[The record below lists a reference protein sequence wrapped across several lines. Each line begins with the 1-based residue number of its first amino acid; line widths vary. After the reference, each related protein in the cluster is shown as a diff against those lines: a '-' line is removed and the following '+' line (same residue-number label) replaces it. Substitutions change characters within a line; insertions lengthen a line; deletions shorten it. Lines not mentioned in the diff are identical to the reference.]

1 MKKEEARKVIAAL
14 VVRFE
19 EQYDSYK
26 RSDYSE
32 ALVRKDF
39 IDPFFKALGWDMDNS
54 QGYAEAYR
62 EVIHED
68 KVKVAK
74 TLKAPDYSFK
84 LSGGK
89 RLFFVEAK
97 KPFVKLKSEIEP
109 AYQLRRYAWSAK
121 LPISILTDFEE
132 FSVYDCTKRPNAT
145 DSAALGRIKYLTFR
159 DYINEFDFLWEAFSK
174 EHVLKG
180 SFDKYVKSDKG
191 KRGTA
196 TVDNAFLESL
206 DSWRTYLAT
215 SIAKNNPKL
224 TEDELNFTVQH
235 AIDRIIFLRIAEDR
249 GVEPYGQLSAA
260 MKEGGNLYQNL
271 FGLFQEADRKYNSG
285 LFDFKKDR
293 VSEKL
298 IIDNK
303 VVRSIVEEL
312 YYPKSPYEFSVLSVE
327 ILGSAY
333 EQFLGK
339 RIRMDSGHRARI
351 EEKPEVRKAG
361 GVYYT
366 PQYIVDYIVQH
377 TVGELVKGKS
387 PKEVAV
393 LRIVDPACGSG
404 SFLLG
409 AFQFLLD
416 WHRNYYSAQ
425 AKPNRGKKDDVL
437 RPDGQLTTSE
447 KKRILLNNIFGV
459 DLDANAVEV
468 TKLSLLLK
476 CMEGK
481 TEASIKQQLGMF
493 HDRVLPTLDENI
505 KCGNSL
511 IDQDYYDGKLDL
523 GEDKNIRPFTWKA
536 SFPEVFKKHGGFHA
550 VIGNPPYIRVQLLQ
564 GGAGVVEYLSGHYRS
579 ASKGNYDIYVVFIEK
594 ALQIANDAGKVGY
607 ILPHKFFNADYGAGV
622 RAVLKESTS
631 VESIV
636 HFGHQQVFDGA
647 TTYTCLLM
655 LGKGS
660 KRRDLTYARI
670 EDLEAWRVERKEPDK
685 RINYSSLGKD
695 NWIFLS
701 GPERT
706 LFDRL
711 KKSKLRL
718 DTVTDR
724 IFQGLKTSA
733 DKIYIVGRVKEDHKH
748 YWIHCPMNGEQY
760 KVERD
765 LFHPLIKGGD
775 SKGFFL
781 TQTEAFILFPYVP
794 DKSGAVGLIPFADLA
809 KKYPLT
815 AAYLSDHKK
824 YLSDRED
831 GAFKGASWHQF
842 GRSQA
847 LDVVTK
853 RKLFTPDLSPKAAFG
868 LDPVGDLFFTGGV
881 AGGYGLLVKKGYS
894 DLYLLGLLNSHLLDW
909 CVRPVSTQMRG
920 GWWSYESR
928 YIADLPIVI
937 GTDRQQKEVIALAE
951 SMTKLKADALAAKLP
966 NQVEQL
972 QQRIDHT
979 EERLNAAVYE
989 IYGLS
994 KQEVEMVEGSFSK
1007 EL

>member
-1 MKKEEARKVIAAL
+1 MHKKEEARNVIAAL
-14 VVRFE
+14 VERFE

-97 KPFVKLKSEIEP
+97 KPFVKVKSEIEP

-132 FSVYDCTKRPNAT
+132 FSVYDCSKRPNVT

-159 DYINEFDFLWEAFSK
+159 EYVSEFDFLWEAFSK

-180 SFDKYVKSDKG
+180 SFDKYVGSDKG

-206 DSWRTYLAT
+206 DTWRTYLAT

-260 MKEGGNLYQNL
+260 MKEGGDLYQNL

-293 VSEKL
+293 VSEHL
-298 IIDNK
+298 VIDNK
-303 VVRSIVEEL
+303 VVRTIVDEL

-377 TVGELVKGKS
+377 TVGELVKGKA
-387 PKEVAV
+387 PKEVAE

-437 RPDGQLTTSE
+437 RPDGQLTTGE
-447 KKRILLNNIFGV
+447 KKRILLNNIYGV

-476 CMEGK
+476 CMEGE

-511 IDQDYYDGKLDL
+511 IDTDGFDL
-523 GEDKNIRPFTWKA
+523 FPDDEVRRVRPFNWPKA
-536 SFPEVFKKHGGFHA
+536 FPPVFKNGGFDA
-550 VIGNPPYIRVQLLQ
+550 VIGNPPYVRSQFLDEVSKSYFAEHYPPVRYQPDTFALFMVRGIDLLND
-564 GGAGVVEYLSGHYRS
+564 GGRLGFIIPNGILTNTYYASLRKHMLTSTAMQVVVDLKDGVFES
-579 ASKGNYDIYVVFIEK
+579 ASVDTSIFILRRTQKGPPT
-594 ALQIANDAGKVGY
+594 GHKVRIGECRA
-607 ILPHKFFNADYGAGV
+607 KDYGRV
-622 RAVLKESTS
+622 STPDNAVDQKKMLAQ
-631 VESIV
+631 V
-636 HFGHQQVFDGA
+636 GQVFNTSASEAAMG
-647 TTYTCLLM
+647 LL
-655 LGKGS
+655 
-660 KRRDLTYARI
+660 DRI
-670 EDLEAWRVERKEPDK
+670 RKA
-685 RINYSSLGKD
+685 GQ
-695 NWIFLS
+695 
-701 GPERT
+701 T
-706 LFDRL
+706 
-711 KKSKLRL
+711 L
-718 DTVTDR
+718 DTVVVVKNGMKVRKELLATTRKDERYKRFIVGGHIDRYAIRPTDR
-724 IFQGLKTSA
+724 WVCYDRRLEAKYTNQAFRDEAIFTAEEKLLVRQVYG
-733 DKIYIVGRVKEDHKH
+733 KEG
-748 YWIHCPMNGEQY
+748 IHCAVDRTKLYCDQTCYVLLPRRDGGVLDFMAGVLSSRLIRFY
-760 KVERD
+760 FERTMSD
-765 LFHPLIKGGD
+765 RKATFPKIKGD
-775 SKGFFL
+775 QLK
-781 TQTEAFILFPYVP
+781 Q
-794 DKSGAVGLIPFADLA
+794 
-809 KKYPLT
+809 
-815 AAYLSDHKK
+815 
-824 YLSDRED
+824 
-831 GAFKGASWHQF
+831 
-842 GRSQA
+842 
-847 LDVVTK
+847 
-853 RKLFTPDLSPKAAFG
+853 
-868 LDPVGDLFFTGGV
+868 
-881 AGGYGLLVKKGYS
+881 
-894 DLYLLGLLNSHLLDW
+894 
-909 CVRPVSTQMRG
+909 
-920 GWWSYESR
+920 
-928 YIADLPIVI
+928 LPIVVPEK
-937 GTDRQQKEVIALAE
+937 RLRYEVVGHVEAIA
-951 SMTKLKADALAAKLP
+951 KLKADAASAKLP
-966 NQVEQL
+966 HLVEQI
-972 QQRIDHT
+972 QQRIAHT

-994 KQEVEMVEGSFSK
+994 KQDMEMVEAGVK
-1007 EL
+1007 GNEG

>member
-1 MKKEEARKVIAAL
+1 MKKEEARNTIAAL
-14 VVRFE
+14 VERFE

-39 IDPFFKALGWDMDNS
+39 VDPFFKALGWDMDNS

-97 KPFVKLKSEIEP
+97 KPHVRVKVEVDP

-132 FSVYDCTKRPNAT
+132 FSVYDCTKRPNPT
-145 DSAALGRIKYLTFR
+145 DSAAVGRIKYMTFR
-159 DYINEFDFLWEAFSK
+159 EYLSDFDYLWETFSK

-206 DSWRTYLAT
+206 DTWRTYLAT

-249 GVEPYGQLSAA
+249 GVEPYGQLNAA
-260 MKEGGNLYQNL
+260 MKEGGDLYRNL
-271 FGLFQEADRKYNSG
+271 FGLFKHADDKYNSG

-298 IIDNK
+298 TIDNK

-366 PQYIVDYIVQH
+366 PQYIVDYIVHH
-377 TVGELVKGKS
+377 TVGELVKGKA
-387 PKEVAV
+387 PKDVAE

-416 WHRNYYSAQ
+416 WHRNYYSTQ
-425 AKPNRGKKDDVL
+425 AKPNRGKKDEVL
-437 RPDGQLTTSE
+437 RPDGQLTTNE
-447 KKRILLNNIFGV
+447 KKRILLNNIYGV

-476 CMEGK
+476 CMEGE
-481 TEASIKQQLGMF
+481 TEASINQQVRLF

-511 IDQDYYDGKLDL
+511 IAPDIYDGMLSFESETSIK
-523 GEDKNIRPFTWKA
+523 PFDWNA
-536 SFPEVFKKHGGFHA
+536 EFKKLRPLRKADDRIFDV
-550 VIGNPPYIRVQLLQ
+550 VIGNPPYVQQAMYEWFDNTQRDYLL
-564 GGAGVVEYLSGHYRS
+564 SHYSSSMGRMNTF
-579 ASKGNYDIYVVFIEK
+579 GFFIEK
-594 ALQIANDAGKVGY
+594 GVRLLTAGGRLGFIVPNTVLTQEYYKPLRKY
-607 ILPHKFFNADYGAGV
+607 ILDHARVNEIVTYEKPPFADAVVEAVTLLVEGSQSRKYNVRITNVNKEQRLTTSTLPIAEYHNDPQLQFSVVSDTEGRGLRKVIDGRSAGRLGEICSINQAIALKGD
-622 RAVLKESTS
+622 RAAHLFDKPKGKSFKPVL
-631 VESIV
+631 
-636 HFGHQQVFDGA
+636 DGREVNR
-647 TTYTCLLM
+647 Y
-655 LGKGS
+655 
-660 KRRDLTYARI
+660 RI
-670 EDLEAWRVERKEPDK
+670 DWAGNYLRYDLEAIHSCK
-685 RINYSSLGKD
+685 RED
-695 NWIFLS
+695 IFLS
-701 GPERT
+701 RKKIFFRRVSSSLIATIDERQFYALNT
-706 LFDRL
+706 LVAINLNPDADREL
-711 KKSKLRL
+711 ELILGLFNSKLWNFYYTTFLKSTKKVFSEIQARSVAQLPLPRPNKAL
-718 DTVTDR
+718 DTEIVRLVRMLLDLMPQVEKKNVPEQVKRR
-724 IFQGLKTSA
+724 IAHTE
-733 DKIYIVGRVKEDHKH
+733 DKINE
-748 YWIHCPMNGEQY
+748 
-760 KVERD
+760 
-765 LFHPLIKGGD
+765 
-775 SKGFFL
+775 
-781 TQTEAFILFPYVP
+781 
-794 DKSGAVGLIPFADLA
+794 
-809 KKYPLT
+809 
-815 AAYLSDHKK
+815 
-824 YLSDRED
+824 
-831 GAFKGASWHQF
+831 
-842 GRSQA
+842 
-847 LDVVTK
+847 
-853 RKLFTPDLSPKAAFG
+853 
-868 LDPVGDLFFTGGV
+868 
-881 AGGYGLLVKKGYS
+881 
-894 DLYLLGLLNSHLLDW
+894 
-909 CVRPVSTQMRG
+909 
-920 GWWSYESR
+920 
-928 YIADLPIVI
+928 
-937 GTDRQQKEVIALAE
+937 
-951 SMTKLKADALAAKLP
+951 
-966 NQVEQL
+966 
-972 QQRIDHT
+972 
-979 EERLNAAVYE
+979 AVYAL
-989 IYGLS
+989 YSLN
-994 KQEVEMVEGSFSK
+994 KQEVEMVEAGVRTN
-1007 EL
+1007 EA

>member
-1 MKKEEARKVIAAL
+1 MKKEEARNTIAAL
-14 VVRFE
+14 VERFE
-19 EQYDSYK
+19 EQYESYK

-39 IDPFFKALGWDMDNS
+39 VDPFFKALGWDMDNS

-97 KPFVKLKSEIEP
+97 KPHVRVKVEVDP

-159 DYINEFDFLWEAFSK
+159 DYLNEFDFLWEAFSK

-180 SFDKYVKSDKG
+180 SFDKYVGSDKG

-206 DSWRTYLAT
+206 DTWRTYLAT

-260 MKEGGNLYQNL
+260 MKEGGDLYRSL
-271 FGLFQEADRKYNSG
+271 FALFKHADDKYNSG
-285 LFDFKKDR
+285 LFDFTKDR
-293 VSEKL
+293 VSERL
-298 IIDNK
+298 VIDNK
-303 VVRSIVEEL
+303 VVRTIVDEL

-377 TVGELVKGKS
+377 TVGELVKGKA
-387 PKEVAV
+387 PKDVAE

-437 RPDGQLTTSE
+437 RPDGQLTTNE
-447 KKRILLNNIFGV
+447 KKRILLNNIYGV

-476 CMEGK
+476 CMEGE
-481 TEASIKQQLGMF
+481 TEASVKQQLGLF

-511 IDQDYYDGKLDL
+511 IGTDWYNLFPDD
-523 GEDKNIRPFTWKA
+523 EARAVRPFSWERGF
-536 SFPEVFKKHGGFHA
+536 SDVFKGGGFHA
-550 VIGNPPYIRVQLLQ
+550 VIGNPPYVLLQ
-564 GGAGVVEYLSGHYRS
+564 NLETKEFFNYATNRFATARYKIDTYQLFVEQAANLLAQGGRLGFITPNTFLKNVHAEPMRRLLLERTKLDEILLFDYNVFAQ
-579 ASKGNYDIYVVFIEK
+579 ASVDTCVFITTKGK
-594 ALQIANDAGKVGY
+594 A
-607 ILPHKFFNADYGAGV
+607 
-622 RAVLKESTS
+622 
-631 VESIV
+631 
-636 HFGHQQVFDGA
+636 
-647 TTYTCLLM
+647 
-655 LGKGS
+655 GS
-660 KRRDLTYARI
+660 
-670 EDLEAWRVERKEPDK
+670 
-685 RINYSSLGKD
+685 
-695 NWIFLS
+695 
-701 GPERT
+701 
-706 LFDRL
+706 
-711 KKSKLRL
+711 KSKLEVFKVDSAFSPRSIGHVDQAAFSKNKRADFIL
-718 DTVTDR
+718 DVSHGEQELIDKIVAQSRPLGEPCDAYFGIQAWDR
-724 IFQGLKTSA
+724 KKHVADKKLNKSYEPVVDGSDIEQFGLRSQSLYVLFTSA
-733 DKIYIVGRVKEDHKH
+733 GV
-748 YWIHCPMNGEQY
+748 
-760 KVERD
+760 
-765 LFHPLIKGGD
+765 
-775 SKGFFL
+775 
-781 TQTEAFILFPYVP
+781 
-794 DKSGAVGLIPFADLA
+794 KSGGNAAIHQQERICIRQVGHFPIATIIPAGLYAMNSLYNVYLRKQGAENLYFVLGIINSRLNQFYWKKVHSDQKKTFPKIKKEAILSIPLKLARTKAESDLKDLVASTTKALVTFKNEQFA
-809 KKYPLT
+809 K
-815 AAYLSDHKK
+815 H
-824 YLSDRED
+824 
-831 GAFKGASWHQF
+831 
-842 GRSQA
+842 GRLRDQVA
-847 LDVVTK
+847 TD
-853 RKLFTPDLSPKAAFG
+853 KAAH
-868 LDPVGDLFFTGGV
+868 LEDRLNSVVYEL
-881 AGGYGLLVKKGYS
+881 YGL
-894 DLYLLGLLNSHLLDW
+894 N
-909 CVRPVSTQMRG
+909 
-920 GWWSYESR
+920 
-928 YIADLPIVI
+928 
-937 GTDRQQKEVIALAE
+937 
-951 SMTKLKADALAAKLP
+951 
-966 NQVEQL
+966 
-972 QQRIDHT
+972 
-979 EERLNAAVYE
+979 
-989 IYGLS
+989 
-994 KQEVEMVEGSFSK
+994 KQEVEMVEAGVK
-1007 EL
+1007 AGH

>member
-1 MKKEEARKVIAAL
+1 MHKKEEARNVIAAL
-14 VVRFE
+14 VERFE

-39 IDPFFKALGWDMDNS
+39 IDPFFTALGWDMDNS

-97 KPFVKLKSEIEP
+97 KPFVKVKSEIEP

-121 LPISILTDFEE
+121 LPISILMDFEE
-132 FSVYDCTKRPNAT
+132 FSVYDCSKRPNVT

-159 DYINEFDFLWEAFSK
+159 EYVSEFDFLWEAFSK

-206 DSWRTYLAT
+206 DTWRTYLAT

-260 MKEGGNLYQNL
+260 MKEGGDLYQNL
-271 FGLFQEADRKYNSG
+271 FGLFQDADRKYNSG

-303 VVRSIVEEL
+303 VVRTIVEEL

-377 TVGELVKGKS
+377 TVGELVKGKT
-387 PKEVAV
+387 PKEAAD

-425 AKPNRGKKDDVL
+425 AKPNRGKKDEVL
-437 RPDGQLTTSE
+437 RPDGQLTTGE
-447 KKRILLNNIFGV
+447 KKRILLNNIYGV

-476 CMEGK
+476 CMEGE
-481 TEASIKQQLGMF
+481 TEASVKQQLGLF

-511 IDQDYYDGKLDL
+511 IGTDWYNLFPDD
-523 GEDKNIRPFTWKA
+523 EARAVRPFSWERG
-536 SFPEVFKKHGGFHA
+536 FPAVFKEGGFHA
-550 VIGNPPYIRVQLLQ
+550 VIGNPPYVLLQ
-564 GGAGVVEYLSGHYRS
+564 NLETKEFFNYATNRFSTARFKIDTYQLFVEQAANLLAQGGRLGFITPNTFLKNVHAEPMRRLLLERTKLDEILLFDYNVFAQ
-579 ASKGNYDIYVVFIEK
+579 ASVDTCVFITTKGK
-594 ALQIANDAGKVGY
+594 A
-607 ILPHKFFNADYGAGV
+607 
-622 RAVLKESTS
+622 
-631 VESIV
+631 
-636 HFGHQQVFDGA
+636 
-647 TTYTCLLM
+647 
-655 LGKGS
+655 GS
-660 KRRDLTYARI
+660 
-670 EDLEAWRVERKEPDK
+670 
-685 RINYSSLGKD
+685 
-695 NWIFLS
+695 
-701 GPERT
+701 
-706 LFDRL
+706 
-711 KKSKLRL
+711 KSKLEVFKVDSAFVPRSIGHVDQAAFSKNKRADFIL
-718 DTVTDR
+718 DVSQGEQELIDKIVAQSRPLGEPCDAYFGIQAWDR
-724 IFQGLKTSA
+724 KKHVA
-733 DKIYIVGRVKEDHKH
+733 DKKLNKSYEPVVDGADI
-748 YWIHCPMNGEQY
+748 EQFALRSQSLY
-760 KVERD
+760 V
-765 LFHPLIKGGD
+765 LFTSTG
-775 SKGFFL
+775 
-781 TQTEAFILFPYVP
+781 V
-794 DKSGAVGLIPFADLA
+794 KSGGNAAIHQQERICIRQVGHFPIATIIPAGLYAMNSLYNVYLRKQGAENLFFVLGIINSRLNQFYWKKVHSDQKKTFPKIKKEAILSIPLKLAQTKAENELKDLVASTTKALVTFKNDQFANYGHLRDQVA
-809 KKYPLT
+809 T
-815 AAYLSDHKK
+815 D
-824 YLSDRED
+824 
-831 GAFKGASWHQF
+831 
-842 GRSQA
+842 
-847 LDVVTK
+847 
-853 RKLFTPDLSPKAAFG
+853 KAA
-868 LDPVGDLFFTGGV
+868 
-881 AGGYGLLVKKGYS
+881 
-894 DLYLLGLLNSHLLDW
+894 HL
-909 CVRPVSTQMRG
+909 
-920 GWWSYESR
+920 
-928 YIADLPIVI
+928 
-937 GTDRQQKEVIALAE
+937 
-951 SMTKLKADALAAKLP
+951 
-966 NQVEQL
+966 
-972 QQRIDHT
+972 
-979 EERLNAAVYE
+979 EERLNSVVFE
-989 IYGLS
+989 LYGLN
-994 KQEVEMVEGSFSK
+994 KQEVEMVIAG
-1007 EL
+1007 